1 MKRLFASIMTILF
14 YLAIVTNAIAA
25 EDRPTIPYYG
35 VGGVVQEVIEGE
47 YLVKTEG
54 LKAEEGFVYTP
65 PKPFTKE
72 NIKFLVT
79 LKGKGTVILK
89 LEETNARGQ
98 YIKEKKVE
106 LALTEDWVTHEMTF
120 TLESVT
126 SQIDVFIT
134 TKNKEK
140 TEFSFKNVQIIEE

>member
-1 MKRLFASIMTILF
+1 MKKLLSFLTVTFFFAM
-14 YLAIVTNAIAA
+14 ATNAFAA
-25 EDRPTIPYYG
+25 EDRPTIPYFG
-35 VGGVVQEVIEGE
+35 VGAVVQEVVEGE

-54 LKAEEGFVYTP
+54 VKAEEGFVYTP

-89 LEETNARGQ
+89 LEETDVRGQ

-106 LALTEDWVTHEMTF
+106 VPLTEDWTTHEMTF
-120 TLESVT
+120 TLESPS
-126 SQIDVFIT
+126 SQIDASIL
-134 TKNKEK
+134 TKDKEK
-140 TEFSFKNVQIIEE
+140 AEFSFKNVQIIEE